1 MFENI
6 FLEYRVVGWRAI
18 AIYSCKW
25 NLCTNCFHLIWLRHC
40 LHVVHILRGFG
51 VLLFSWCYDD
61 VLYSL
66 SLLLIFTS
74 VENGTVCFL
83 PHLSILKFSEFLGCS
98 AWSLYYILK
107 IWKHHVL
114 KCTCSALNIFKFWTI
129 KITARVDKI
138 VS

>member
-1 MFENI
+1 MFENL

-18 AIYSCKW
+18 VVYYCKW
-25 NLCTNCFHLIWLRHC
+25 NLFTKCFDLILLRHY
-40 LHVVHILRGFG
+40 LQVGHILRGFG

-61 VLYSL
+61 TMYSL

-83 PHLSILKFSEFLGCS
+83 PHLPILKFSELLGYS
-98 AWSLYYILK
+98 AWGLYYISK
-107 IWKHHVL
+107 IWKHHAL
-114 KCTCSALNIFKFWTI
+114 KCICSALNIFKFWAT
-129 KITARVDKI
+129 KITTRVDKI